1 MDRIIPF
8 VTGGTSWAA
17 HAPHMA
23 HSWRMLRLTIET
35 GQEVHTADARPLGRV
50 LDLALRIDA
59 AHPMVDML
67 AVGTRRITRLV
78 AWHDVASFEH
88 TVVHLRPGAAPVAV
102 PRGAVPLAD
111 DQLLLV
117 RDVLDTQI
125 VDVAGRRVQR
135 VGDVLLA
142 RTDDG
147 HLEAVAVDVGV
158 APVLRR
164 LGLRTRADRMREQAV
179 DWRDLHLTSARGH
192 AIQLSGTSA
201 AVHRLDERELAH
213 LIALLSTG
221 HAAEVIAT
229 VPPARA
235 AAALDASHPEVG
247 ARVALALSDRTAAQ
261 VLEELPHEAR
271 HRFHG
276 LRRDRAVRRR
286 FERGRGWRRFLPPPR
301 DRGLTP

>member
-1 MDRIIPF
+1 
-8 VTGGTSWAA
+8 
-17 HAPHMA
+17 MA
-23 HSWRMLRLTIET
+23 HSFRMLRLTIET

-50 LDLALRIDA
+50 LDLVVRIDA
-59 AHPMVDML
+59 PHPTVDMV
-67 AVGTRRITRLV
+67 AVGARRIEHLV
-78 AWHDVASFEH
+78 AWRDVASFEH
-88 TVVHLRPGAAPVAV
+88 TLVHLRPGAEPTTV
-102 PRGAVPLAD
+102 PDGVVPLAA

-125 VDVAGRRVQR
+125 VDIAGRRVQR

-142 RTDDG
+142 RTDG
-147 HLEAVAVDVGV
+147 GTLEAVAVDVGI

-164 LGLRTRADRMREQAV
+164 LGLHRTAERLREEAV
-179 DWRDLHLTSARGH
+179 DWGDLHLTSARGH
-192 AIQLSGTSA
+192 AIQLSGTAA

-221 HAAEVIAT
+221 HAADVIAT
-229 VPPARA
+229 VPPGRA

-247 ARVALALSDRTAAQ
+247 ARVALALNDRTAAT
-261 VLEELPHEAR
+261 VLEELPHDTR
-271 HRFHG
+271 HHLHG

-301 DRGLTP
+301 EHGGSP

>member
-1 MDRIIPF
+1 
-8 VTGGTSWAA
+8 VTSRPTGFADA
-17 HAPHMA
+17 LHMA
-23 HSWRMLRLTIET
+23 HSRRMLRLTIET
-35 GQEVHTADARPLGRV
+35 GQEVHTADARRLGRV
-50 LDLALRIDA
+50 LDLAIRIDA
-59 AHPMVDML
+59 AHPQVDAL
-67 AVGTRRITRLV
+67 AVGARRIDHLV
-78 AWHDVASFEH
+78 PWHDVASFEH
-88 TVVHLRPGAAPVAV
+88 TVVHLRPGAEPIAGAG
-102 PRGAVPLAD
+102 GAVPLAD

-147 HLEAVAVDVGV
+147 HLEAVAVDVGI

-164 LGLRTRADRMREQAV
+164 LGLRGAADRMREQAV

-221 HAAEVIAT
+221 HAAAVIAT
-229 VPPARA
+229 VPPDRA

-247 ARVALALSDRTAAQ
+247 ARVALALNDRTAAQ
-261 VLEELPHEAR
+261 VLEELPHETR
-271 HRFHG
+271 HRLRG

-286 FERGRGWRRFLPPPR
+286 FERGRGWRRFLPPPHEH
-301 DRGLTP
+301 GVAP